1 MNLNNW
7 QSAPPAETPWSVEAL
22 VGAIGSTL
30 EQAFGLLTVR
40 GEIGQ
45 FTRAA
50 SGHCYFTLKSEQG
63 TASLRC
69 AMFRRAVLLL
79 NFAPQEGLQV
89 ELRARLGV
97 YEARGELQLIV
108 ESMRPGGSGALMA
121 QFLRLKARLEAE
133 GLFDSGRKRTLP
145 RWPQRIA
152 VVTSPAASAWHDV
165 MTTLARR
172 APQVEVVLVASQV
185 QGVEAPAQLVDAIGR
200 AQHMGADVLIVCR
213 GGGSIEDL
221 WAFNDERVVRAIAAS
236 QVPVL
241 SGVGHETDFTLA
253 DFAADLRAPT
263 PTAAAELVAVARA
276 EALAQLQALSERF
289 DSRLRQRL
297 DREAQRIDR
306 LGMRLSRPSETLSR
320 HRQRLAVLEQR
331 WRAALP
337 RALERQHQRLERLAL
352 RLEGLDPHHV
362 LRRGYAW
369 VTDADSG
376 RPLSSVA
383 AVVPGQR
390 LTAVLHDGRVSTEV
404 LAVEPTALI

>member
-1 MNLNNW
+1 MKNW
-7 QSAPPAETPWSVEAL
+7 QPAQQPEVPWSVDAL

-30 EQAFGLLTVR
+30 EDVFGLLTVR

-50 SGHCYFTLKSEQG
+50 SGHCYFTLKSEDG
-63 TASLRC
+63 SASLRC
-69 AMFRRAVLLL
+69 AMFRRAAMLL

-89 ELRARLGV
+89 EARARLGV

-108 ESMRPGGSGALMA
+108 EAMRPGGAGALMA

-133 GLFDSGRKRTLP
+133 GLFDPVRRRRLP
-145 RWPQRIA
+145 RWPRRIA
-152 VVTSPAASAWHDV
+152 VVTSPAAAAWRDV

-172 APQVEVVLVASQV
+172 APQVEVVLIPSQV
-185 QGVEAPAQLVDAIGR
+185 QGAEAPPQLVEAIGR
-200 AQHMGADVLIVCR
+200 VVDVEPDVLIVCR

-221 WAFNDERVVRAIAAS
+221 WAFNDEQVVRAIAACP
-236 QVPVL
+236 VPVI

-263 PTAAAELVAVARA
+263 PTAAAELVAVARD
-276 EALAQLQALSERF
+276 EALAQLQGLSERL
-289 DSRLRQRL
+289 DGRLRQRL
-297 DREAQRIDR
+297 DREAQRLDR
-306 LGMRLSRPSETLSR
+306 LGARLARPSETLSR

-331 WRAALP
+331 WQDALP
-337 RALERQHQRLERLAL
+337 RSLERQQQRLERLAL

-369 VTDADSG
+369 VADADSG
-376 RPLSSVA
+376 RPLGSAA

-390 LTAVLHDGRVSTEV
+390 LTAVLHDGRIRTEV
-404 LAVEPTALI
+404 LAVESAEPI

>member
-1 MNLNNW
+1 MKNW
-7 QSAPPAETPWSVEAL
+7 QPAQSADVPWSVDAL

-30 EQAFGLLTVR
+30 EEVFGLLTVR

-50 SGHCYFTLKSEQG
+50 SGHCYFTLKSHDG
-63 TASLRC
+63 SASLRC
-69 AMFRRAVLLL
+69 AMFRRAAVLL

-89 ELRARLGV
+89 EVRARLGV

-108 ESMRPGGSGALMA
+108 EAMRPGGAGALMA

-133 GLFDSGRKRTLP
+133 GLFDPARKRRLP
-145 RWPQRIA
+145 RWPRRIA
-152 VVTSPAASAWHDV
+152 VVTSPAAAAWRDV
-165 MTTLARR
+165 MTTLSRR
-172 APQVEVVLVASQV
+172 APQLEVILVPSQV
-185 QGVEAPAQLVDAIGR
+185 QGAEAPPQLVEAIGR
-200 AQHMGADVLIVCR
+200 AVEVGPEVLIVCR

-221 WAFNDERVVRAIAAS
+221 WAFNDERVVRAIAVCP
-236 QVPVL
+236 VPVI

-263 PTAAAELVAVARA
+263 PTAAAELVAVARD
-276 EALAQLQALSERF
+276 EALSQLQGLAERL

-297 DREAQRIDR
+297 DREAQRLDR
-306 LGMRLSRPSETLSR
+306 LGARLSRPSEALSR

-331 WRAALP
+331 WQDALP
-337 RALERQHQRLERLAL
+337 RSLERQQQRLERLAL

-369 VTDADSG
+369 VADADSG
-376 RPLSSVA
+376 RPLGSIREVA
-383 AVVPGQR
+383 PGQR
-390 LTAVLHDGRVSTEV
+390 LTAVLHDGRISSEV
-404 LAVEPTALI
+404 IAIESSDPI

>member
-1 MNLNNW
+1 MKNW
-7 QSAPPAETPWSVEAL
+7 QPAQSADVPWSVDAL

-30 EQAFGLLTVR
+30 EEVFGVLTVR

-50 SGHCYFTLKSEQG
+50 SGHCYFTLKSQDG
-63 TASLRC
+63 SASLRC
-69 AMFRRAVLLL
+69 AMFRRAAVLL

-89 ELRARLGV
+89 EVRARLGV

-108 ESMRPGGSGALMA
+108 EAMRPGGAGALMA

-133 GLFDSGRKRTLP
+133 GLFDPARKRRLP
-145 RWPQRIA
+145 RWPRRIA
-152 VVTSPAASAWHDV
+152 VVTSPAAAAWRDV
-165 MTTLARR
+165 MTTLSRR
-172 APQVEVVLVASQV
+172 APQLEVILVPSQV
-185 QGVEAPAQLVDAIGR
+185 QGAEAPPQLVEAIGR
-200 AQHMGADVLIVCR
+200 AVEVGPEVLIVCR

-221 WAFNDERVVRAIAAS
+221 WAFNDERVVRAIAVCP
-236 QVPVL
+236 VPVI

-263 PTAAAELVAVARA
+263 PTAAAELVAVARD
-276 EALAQLQALSERF
+276 EALSQLQGLAERL

-297 DREAQRIDR
+297 DREAQRLDR
-306 LGMRLSRPSETLSR
+306 LGARLSRPSEALSR

-331 WRAALP
+331 WQDALP
-337 RALERQHQRLERLAL
+337 RSLERQQQRLERLAL

-369 VTDADSG
+369 VADADSG
-376 RPLSSVA
+376 RPLGSIREVA
-383 AVVPGQR
+383 PGQR
-390 LTAVLHDGRVSTEV
+390 LTAVLHDGRISSEV
-404 LAVEPTALI
+404 IAIESSDPI

>member
-1 MNLNNW
+1 LKNW
-7 QSAPPAETPWSVEAL
+7 QPAQQPEVPWSVDAL

-30 EQAFGLLTVR
+30 EDVFGLLTVR

-50 SGHCYFTLKSEQG
+50 SGHCYFTLKSEDG
-63 TASLRC
+63 SASLRC
-69 AMFRRAVLLL
+69 AMFRRAAMLL

-89 ELRARLGV
+89 EARARLGV

-108 ESMRPGGSGALMA
+108 EAMRPGGAGALMA

-133 GLFDSGRKRTLP
+133 GLFDPVRRRRLP
-145 RWPQRIA
+145 RWPRRIA
-152 VVTSPAASAWHDV
+152 VVTSPAAAAWRDV

-172 APQVEVVLVASQV
+172 APQVEVVLIPSQV
-185 QGVEAPAQLVDAIGR
+185 QGAEAPPQLVEAIGR
-200 AQHMGADVLIVCR
+200 VVDVEPDVLIVCR

-221 WAFNDERVVRAIAAS
+221 WAFNDEQVVRAIAACP
-236 QVPVL
+236 VPVI

-263 PTAAAELVAVARA
+263 PTAAAELVAVARD
-276 EALAQLQALSERF
+276 EALAQLQGLSERL
-289 DSRLRQRL
+289 DGRLRQRL
-297 DREAQRIDR
+297 DREAQRLDR
-306 LGMRLSRPSETLSR
+306 LGARLARPSETLSR

-331 WRAALP
+331 WQDALP
-337 RALERQHQRLERLAL
+337 RSLERQQQRLERLAL

-369 VTDADSG
+369 VADADSG
-376 RPLSSVA
+376 RPLGSAA

-390 LTAVLHDGRVSTEV
+390 LTAVLHDGRIRTEV
-404 LAVEPTALI
+404 LAVESAEPI